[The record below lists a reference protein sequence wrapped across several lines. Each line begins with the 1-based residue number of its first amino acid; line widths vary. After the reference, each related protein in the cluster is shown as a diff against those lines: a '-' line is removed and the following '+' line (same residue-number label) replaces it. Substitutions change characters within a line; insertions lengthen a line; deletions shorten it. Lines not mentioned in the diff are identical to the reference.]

1 MSASA
6 AQFLETITQAALDAG
21 DSLSPGVYMVIK
33 LPGPKVVGSSNTATD
48 GATMG
53 EALKAAMSVLQA
65 AHIAL
70 VTP

>member
-6 AQFLETITQAALDAG
+6 AQFLETITQAA
-21 DSLSPGVYMVIK
+21 
-33 LPGPKVVGSSNTATD
+33 
-48 GATMG
+48 
-53 EALKAAMSVLQA
+53 MSVLQA